1 IEGDPFDL
9 KWNRG
14 LSDLNFPNIWSTQW
28 VYQTPKL
35 AGHGKVMSTVLGTW
49 EFSGIWQMT
58 SGTPFSI
65 VGGFGNNN
73 SLAQVGGDRAD
84 LTGQP
89 FEVHSGSKSH
99 WLNQYFN
106 PAAFQTNA
114 PGTFG
119 NSARNLLAGPGK
131 NNADLAFSKMFAF
144 NERYKLRFRW
154 EM

>member
-1 IEGDPFDL
+1 
-9 KWNRG
+9 
-14 LSDLNFPNIWSTQW
+14 
-28 VYQTPKL
+28 
-35 AGHGKVMSTVLGTW
+35 
-49 EFSGIWQMT
+49 MT

-89 FEVHSGSKSH
+89 LQVHSGSKSH

-106 PAAFQTNA
+106 PDAFTTNA

-131 NNADLAFSKMFAF
+131 NNADIAFSKNVPFK
-144 NERYKLRFRW
+144 ERYRFQFRW
-154 EM
+154 EMYNAFNRIAFGLPANDPSAPGFGGIFSAGPSRVMQIGAKLSW